1 MTRTMKIL
9 VVDDDS
15 AARKKTIKTL
25 KDAGYA
31 TIEGQDGQQALSL
44 VKEESPDLLI
54 MDIEM
59 PRMSGHQAC
68 RIIKGS
74 KGFPFFPIILV
85 TARSDLQ
92 TKVEGLE
99 MGADDY
105 LMKPLNKLELL
116 ARVKSMLRL
125 KTLQDDLIATNKKL
139 QGINDR
145 LQELSMTDPLMEICN
160 RLYFE
165 KRIVYEFQRAERYRT
180 PLALLMLDLDHFKNV
195 NDTYGHL
202 YGDYVLKH
210 TAEVLTA
217 SVRQVDIVA
226 RYGGEE
232 IVVACPETD
241 GQQSLIV
248 ANRIRRNV
256 DEAVY
261 SHEGVESH
269 VTVSI
274 GVAVCPDANIK
285 TAEELLNKADE
296 ALYVAKEEGRNCVR
310 TAFEEEFE

>member
-1 MTRTMKIL
+1 MKIL